1 MSARLENECLPIF
14 IVSWKYAIK
23 YLPSSHGVCYKS
35 THRLKFGLPST
46 SPTCQ
51 QEYTVA
57 GTILRRDFISFAFLT
72 VVFLRLNF
80 FQSNTHNWVSGS
92 ATTQPIDWHLASL
105 APPLHAN
112 NNTQWWVQFL
122 KWDFISF
129 AFLPLFVVPDTSL
142 FFSIKY
148 TQLSQG
154 ICHSSVYRLKF
165 GPAFHLATMP
175 TTIHSSSTIL
185 KWDFIFFAVL
195 PIFVPDTQ
203 LFFNQVP
210 TIE

>member
-1 MSARLENECLPIF
+1 
-14 IVSWKYAIK
+14 
-23 YLPSSHGVCYKS
+23 
-35 THRLKFGLPST
+35 
-46 SPTCQ
+46 
-51 QEYTVA
+51 
-57 GTILRRDFISFAFLT
+57 
-72 VVFLRLNF
+72 
-80 FQSNTHNWVSGS
+80 
-92 ATTQPIDWHLASL
+92 
-105 APPLHAN
+105 
-112 NNTQWWVQFL
+112 
-122 KWDFISF
+122 
-129 AFLPLFVVPDTSL
+129 LFVVPDTSL